1 VYEAIVDSPLGLD
14 FICAL
19 CAILAVS
26 PGYMSPY
33 LVHRPAVSASMPARF
48 PLRSFAKAALIVFI
62 LLINAAGLGL
72 THRTPIG
79 STLVGVGFLMLL
91 FLPPDKPGDRTA
103 H

>member
-1 VYEAIVDSPLGLD
+1 MYEAIVDSPLGLD

-19 CAILAVS
+19 CAVLAVS

-33 LVHRPAVSASMPARF
+33 LIHRPAMTAPMPARF

-79 STLVGVGFLMLL
+79 STLVAIGFLMLL

-103 H
+103 R